1 MTLRD
6 WILFI
11 FTFIVGLFAGLYLYY
26 TTFVPEYVE
35 NRQLEELMDARRTDL
50 QVIGEQY
57 GGCERL
63 GCASFQLTGD
73 RQYRYQAGYVRNTAE
88 NIETGDLPRTLFST
102 VKAALDATDLSAAA
116 SPAQRTC
123 QSWSDGVD
131 VRYRIAYGEDEY
143 ILDSCTTQ
151 FSERS
156 PLGLVLADVFA
167 YLDDP
172 NTYQPAAGS
181 DSGSVGEYVEGV
193 LEENFQR

>member
-1 MTLRD
+1 MELRD

-26 TTFVPEYVE
+26 TTFVPEYIE
-35 NRQLEELMDARRTDL
+35 NRELEELMDARRTDL

-73 RQYRYQAGYVRNTAE
+73 RHYRYQAGYIRNTAE
-88 NIETGDLPRTLFST
+88 NIETGDLPRGLFNSL
-102 VKAALDATDLSAAA
+102 KAALTATNLAAAA

-123 QSWSDGVD
+123 RSWSDGVD
-131 VRYRIAYGEDEY
+131 VRYRIAYEDDEY

-151 FSERS
+151 FTQSS
-156 PLGLVLADVFA
+156 PLGVVLAEIFT
-167 YLDDP
+167 YLNDP
-172 NTYQPAAGS
+172 ASYTPAAGL
-181 DSGSVGEYVEGV
+181 DTGNVGDYLEGV